1 MPKKII
7 FCNNAYPP
15 NFIGGA
21 ELVAHNQAK
30 TFKKLGHEVMVFTGD
45 ITSHGKRHSIRQE
58 RYDGIPVQRVHLT
71 PQDYDPNF
79 LNFHHP
85 DIDGY
90 FEVLLDRFMPDCV
103 HFHHL
108 LGLSMNIIH
117 LAQRRGIPTFLT
129 VHDHWAICCRSV
141 LIKPGNTICERFHEC
156 WACQA
161 LIPDKDR
168 LNIPVRMRIDFMS
181 HVLDDVDRFIFPS
194 HYLAGVYRKAGFP
207 KEKLSVIWNGT
218 DVNRFKKI
226 RRKKRRDKL
235 RFTFIGHLGQHK
247 GVDVLIEAAAL
258 LAGRNRSFEVNIVGR
273 GEMESALRQRTQEL
287 NLGDTLKFWGR
298 VDNRSIKKVY
308 QQTDILVLPS
318 VCPENQPVT
327 IVEAMTAGIPIIA
340 SRIGGIPELVQH
352 EHTGLLFEAG
362 NPDALAE
369 CMIKMIS
376 SPNQRVQFSRA
387 AAVTMKDNSYKN
399 QVAKII
405 KLYNNGCSEVSRP
418 SQKLVLCVGRQV
430 NRKCAE
436 LMNLFLREQLYSDVR
451 FIMTDW
457 LYADQQENV
466 VALWVV
472 DAVSTATDLRECLRN
487 RYPLLV
493 PAFNKELKNLCL
505 NFNCGLYYRDMIEA
519 EACLK
524 YLLENPQTAKKLG
537 QNSPSVFK

>member
-1 MPKKII
+1 
-7 FCNNAYPP
+7 
-15 NFIGGA
+15 
-21 ELVAHNQAK
+21 
-30 TFKKLGHEVMVFTGD
+30 MVFTGD
-45 ITSHGKRHSIRQE
+45 ITPHGERHSVRQE
-58 RYDGIPVQRVHLT
+58 RYDGIPVRRVYLT

-90 FEVLLDRFMPDCV
+90 FETLLDKFAPDLV
-103 HFHHL
+103 HFHQL

-117 LAQRRGIPTFLT
+117 LAKRRGIPTFLT
-129 VHDHWAICCRSV
+129 VHDHWAICCRSI
-141 LIKPGNTICERFHEC
+141 LIKPDNTICNRFHDC

-168 LNIPVRMRIDFMS
+168 LNIPVRMRIDFMR

-207 KEKLSVIWNGT
+207 EEKISVVWNGT
-218 DVNRFKKI
+218 DVDRFKKI
-226 RRKKRRDKL
+226 RRKKRHDKL
-235 RFTFIGHLGQHK
+235 RFTFIGHLGRHK
-247 GVDVLIEAAAL
+247 GVDVLIKAAAL
-258 LAGRNRSFEVNIVGR
+258 LSGRNRSFEVGIVGR
-273 GEMESALRQRTQEL
+273 GEMESAWRQQAQEL
-287 NLGDTLKFWGR
+287 NLGDHLKFRGR
-298 VDNRSIKKVY
+298 VDNRSIKKIY

-327 IVEAMTAGIPIIA
+327 IVEAMTAGIAVIA

-362 NPDALAE
+362 NPDELAE
-369 CMIKMIS
+369 CMTMMIE
-376 SPNQRVQFSRA
+376 SPDRRAQFGGA

-405 KLYNNGCSEVSRP
+405 ELYSTGGIAVSGPFR
-418 SQKLVLCVGRQV
+418 KLVLCVGRQV

-436 LMNLFLREQLYSDVR
+436 LMNLFLREQRYTDVR
-451 FIMTDW
+451 FILKDW
-457 LYADQQENV
+457 LYAEQQENV

-472 DAVSTATDLRECLRN
+472 DTATSVTDLQEGLRN

-493 PAFNKELKNLCL
+493 PAFNNELKNLCL

-524 YLLENPQTAKKLG
+524 YLLENPQTAKNLG
-537 QNSPSVFK
+537 QNSPSVLK